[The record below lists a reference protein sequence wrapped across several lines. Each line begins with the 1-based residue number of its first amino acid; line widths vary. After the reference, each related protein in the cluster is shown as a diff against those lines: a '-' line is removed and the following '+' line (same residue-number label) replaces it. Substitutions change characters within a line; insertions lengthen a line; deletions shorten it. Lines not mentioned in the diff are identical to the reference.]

1 MTDQPTTEA
10 GRALRDAIATYGA
23 STPSGTTAPHVLV
36 GMRFMWGLGAIID
49 PAILAIEAEAHN
61 LAEQAKGVPS
71 VERIAEAL
79 NACGLIRRYQ
89 EYAAATVTME
99 PITGPYLAHEWASAL
114 RIALLVKTGEPK

>member
-10 GRALRDAIATYGA
+10 GRALRDAIAAYGA
-23 STPSGTTAPHVLV
+23 STPSGTPAPHVLV

-49 PAILAIEAEAHN
+49 PAILAIEAEAV
-61 LAEQAKGVPS
+61 AEALT

>member
-79 NACGLIRRYQ
+79 HGMAPLTHWAGRGMGALMCHSGAGHL
-89 EYAAATVTME
+89 EAAA
-99 PITGPYLAHEWASAL
+99 AL
-114 RIALLVKTGEPK
+114 RAALLASPVAPEEEK